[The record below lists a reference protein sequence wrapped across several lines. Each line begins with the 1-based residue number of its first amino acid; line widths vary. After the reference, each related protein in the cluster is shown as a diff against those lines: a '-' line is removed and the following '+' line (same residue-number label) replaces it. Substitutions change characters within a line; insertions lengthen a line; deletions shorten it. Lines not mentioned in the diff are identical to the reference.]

1 MPDESEPAFE
11 QALTR
16 LEKIVDEL
24 ERGEPAL
31 SSALAQYENGVQ
43 LLRHCYRLLDQAEQ
57 SVALLTGVDSQGN
70 PLTIPFAATATAT
83 VARDL
88 TSQREPLAREPATK
102 DLTTD
107 RNDPAEGS
115 EPPF

>member
-1 MPDESEPAFE
+1 MPDESEPTFE

-16 LEKIVDEL
+16 LERIVDEL

-31 SSALAQYENGVQ
+31 SAALAQYENGVT
-43 LLRHCYRLLDQAEQ
+43 LLRHCYRLPDQAEQ
-57 SVALLTGVDSQGN
+57 SVALLTGIESQGN
-70 PLTIPFAATATAT
+70 PLTLPFGAT

-88 TSQREPLAREPATK
+88 TSPLEPLAREPVSQ

-107 RNDPAEGS
+107 RNDHAETS
-115 EPPF
+115 DPPF